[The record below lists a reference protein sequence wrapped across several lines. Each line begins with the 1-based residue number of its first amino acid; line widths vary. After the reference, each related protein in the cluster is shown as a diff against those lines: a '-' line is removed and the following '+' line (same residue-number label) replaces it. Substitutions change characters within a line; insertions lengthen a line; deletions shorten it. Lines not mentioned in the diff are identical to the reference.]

1 MGLKKAIRRRLRRI
15 GMLRDVEAVKIEQAA
30 RYFAMFGGVV
40 AHGPFSG
47 FRMQKTQYWNH
58 YDATAKLFGLYE
70 KEVADRLVALSA
82 SHDTFIDIGAADGYF
97 GVAAVCCGHFRQSVC
112 FEISPAGRQSIRHA
126 AELNGVAD
134 RVDIRGE
141 ADAAEL
147 KQVIDRCPGPAA
159 VLIDIEGAEFAF
171 LTDEV
176 IDSLA
181 SCHVIIELHD
191 WLTEDG
197 VALRDGL
204 MDRLSGRFRSHIV
217 HTGARDLSNFPELA
231 DLPDSERWLVCDE
244 GRGRSMEWLFLE
256 PIS

>member
-1 MGLKKAIRRRLRRI
+1 
-15 GMLRDVEAVKIEQAA
+15 MLRDVEAVKIEQAA

-47 FRMQKTQYWNH
+47 FRMQQTQYWSH

-112 FEISPAGRQSIRHA
+112 FEISPTGRQSIRHA

-147 KQVIDRCPGPAA
+147 KNVIDRCPGPAA
-159 VLIDIEGAEFAF
+159 VLIDIEGAEFAS
-171 LTDEV
+171 
-176 IDSLA
+176 IQPADS
-181 SCHVIIELHD
+181 
-191 WLTEDG
+191 T
-197 VALRDGL
+197 ALEQTYQ
-204 MDRLSGRFRSHIV
+204 SANVEAFRCTYCAANVFTYS
-217 HTGARDLSNFPELA
+217 SA
-231 DLPDSERWLVCDE
+231 DVCTI
-244 GRGRSMEWLFLE
+244 RKTYWAAYNAA
-256 PIS
+256 ISTANRATYFSSYCATHY

>member
-1 MGLKKAIRRRLRRI
+1 MLRPFPAIRLF
-15 GMLRDVEAVKIEQAA
+15 RDIA
-30 RYFAMFGGVV
+30 R
-40 AHGPFSG
+40 
-47 FRMQKTQYWNH
+47 
-58 YDATAKLFGLYE
+58 
-70 KEVADRLVALSA
+70 
-82 SHDTFIDIGAADGYF
+82 
-97 GVAAVCCGHFRQSVC
+97 
-112 FEISPAGRQSIRHA
+112 GRQSIRHA

-134 RVDIRGE
+134 RVDVRGE

-147 KQVIDRCPGPAA
+147 KQVIDQCPGPAA

-191 WLTEDG
+191 WLTKDG
-197 VALRDGL
+197 AALRDSL
-204 MDRLSGRFRSHIV
+204 MDRLSGRFRSHLV

-244 GRGRSMEWLFLE
+244 GRGRSMERCSSNRSPDDSIYDSLSFCGPATSWYG
-256 PIS
+256 IV